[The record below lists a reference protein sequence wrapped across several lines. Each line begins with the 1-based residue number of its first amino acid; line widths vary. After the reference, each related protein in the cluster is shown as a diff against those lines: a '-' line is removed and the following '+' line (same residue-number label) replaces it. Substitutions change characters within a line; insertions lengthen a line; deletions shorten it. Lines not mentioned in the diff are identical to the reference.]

1 MLMLASVKCIG
12 INSVLCSR
20 KTSRLMW
27 LDRAAQRL
35 SRMKRV
41 RDCLEVRFCVFSS
54 QLSLLELLFQ
64 EIKESEQFWAMQL
77 KSLPFYPEPLFPS
90 IPREIMMTDP
100 VQRDVPGH
108 VPAPALLPRTERP
121 IVTTRAQGIPGILPR
136 REKERAANL
145 TTTRS
150 LRILLPRSLLQKL
163 QIDLVM
169 NLFNSTLRTHPNL
182 KFGQPHLSIRL
193 VSIFTV
199 IF

>member
-1 MLMLASVKCIG
+1 MWMLAFEKCIG
-12 INSVLCSR
+12 IDLVLCSR
-20 KTSRLMW
+20 KISRLMS
-27 LDRAAQRL
+27 LDRAAKKL
-35 SRMKRV
+35 SRMRRV
-41 RDCLEVRFCVFSS
+41 RDCLEVLFCVFSS

-90 IPREIMMTDP
+90 IPREIVMTDP

-108 VPAPALLPRTERP
+108 VPAPVLPPRTGRP

-145 TTTRS
+145 TTRS

-169 NLFNSTLRTHPNL
+169 NLFNSTLWTHPNL
-182 KFGQPHLSIRL
+182 ILAYPSFL
-193 VSIFTV
+193 
-199 IF
+199 

>member
-27 LDRAAQRL
+27 LDRPAQKL

-77 KSLPFYPEPLFPS
+77 KSLPFYLEPLFPS
-90 IPREIMMTDP
+90 IPREIEMTDP

-145 TTTRS
+145 TTS

-169 NLFNSTLRTHPNL
+169 NLFNSTLWTHPNL
-182 KFGQPHLSIRL
+182 ILAYPSFL
-193 VSIFTV
+193 
-199 IF
+199 

>member
-1 MLMLASVKCIG
+1 MQLTWMPLMTGWSFTRYVQNFPKLNFNSIFRICTQMLMPASVKCIG

-41 RDCLEVRFCVFSS
+41 RDCLEVRYCVFSS

-77 KSLPFYPEPLFPS
+77 KSLPFYLEPLFPS
-90 IPREIMMTDP
+90 IPREIEMTDP

-121 IVTTRAQGIPGILPR
+121 IVTTRA
-136 REKERAANL
+136 
-145 TTTRS
+145 
-150 LRILLPRSLLQKL
+150 
-163 QIDLVM
+163 
-169 NLFNSTLRTHPNL
+169 
-182 KFGQPHLSIRL
+182 
-193 VSIFTV
+193 
-199 IF
+199 

>member
-12 INSVLCSR
+12 ISLVLCSR
-20 KTSRLMW
+20 KISRLMSW
-27 LDRAAQRL
+27 DRAAAKL
-35 SRMKRV
+35 SRMRRV

-64 EIKESEQFWAMQL
+64 EIKESEQFWAMRL

-90 IPREIMMTDP
+90 IPREIVMTDP

-108 VPAPALLPRTERP
+108 VPAPVLPPRTGRP
-121 IVTTRAQGIPGILPR
+121 IITTRAQGNPGILPR

-145 TTTRS
+145 TTS

-169 NLFNSTLRTHPNL
+169 NLFNSTLWTHPNL
-182 KFGQPHLSIRL
+182 ILAYPSFL
-193 VSIFTV
+193 
-199 IF
+199 